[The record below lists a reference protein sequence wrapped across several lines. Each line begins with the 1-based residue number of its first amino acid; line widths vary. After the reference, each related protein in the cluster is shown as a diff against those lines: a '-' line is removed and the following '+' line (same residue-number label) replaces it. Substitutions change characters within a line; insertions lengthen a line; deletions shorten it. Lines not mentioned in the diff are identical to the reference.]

1 MVRVEGNVRAARDFS
16 FEDLAALPE
25 QVSDVGALVPGRTG
39 GAVRLSA
46 VLAAAGASADASEV
60 TLESSDGKFSQRA
73 PLAALGSAI
82 VVYRLG
88 DAPLPGD
95 QGGPVRF
102 LIPNLED
109 CNVPGV
115 DRCTNVK
122 ALARIRVR

>member
-1 MVRVEGNVRAARDFS
+1 MVRVDGRVRTARDFS
-16 FEDLAALPE
+16 FADLAALPE
-25 QVSDVGALVPGRTG
+25 QIADVAVLVPGRAG

-46 VLAAAGASADASEV
+46 LLAAAGAFADATAV
-60 TLESSDGKFSQRA
+60 RLESCDGEFSQQA
-73 PLAALGSAI
+73 PLAALDSAI

-88 DAPLPGD
+88 DAPLPND

-102 LIPNLED
+102 LIPNLEE

-122 ALARIRVR
+122 ALARIEVR